1 MGRYTG
7 LEQIK
12 GQRYADWCDTL
23 IQDKPLNSSQSDENM
38 YMYISMNSDLN
49 SSTIYFD
56 GTHLSIQRICTC
68 TRHIGIA
75 VEIKLDHADQGHE

>member
-1 MGRYTG
+1 VKKVVNGKLMTYSVIGKPSRLCLAIYSCFMGRYTG

-38 YMYISMNSDLN
+38 YMYISMNSDL
-49 SSTIYFD
+49 
-56 GTHLSIQRICTC
+56 
-68 TRHIGIA
+68 
-75 VEIKLDHADQGHE
+75 

>member
-1 MGRYTG
+1 MLRSLVKSKNVKKVVNGKLMTYSVIGKPSRLCLAIYSCFMGRYTG

-38 YMYISMNSDLN
+38 YMYISMNSDL
-49 SSTIYFD
+49 
-56 GTHLSIQRICTC
+56 
-68 TRHIGIA
+68 
-75 VEIKLDHADQGHE
+75 